1 MQIAEK
7 KNTNDQNSIFCIIEM
22 ISKNIDLEWY

>member
-7 KNTNDQNSIFCIIEM
+7 ENTNDQNSIFCIIEM
-22 ISKNIDLEWY
+22 ISKNIDLE